1 MEADLRHKHP
11 EQSYITMEAASFA
24 VAAVIVAKFL
34 SKRNAA
40 KDANETDAIRQV
52 KAQQGRFGLA
62 VRHEFMLDFT
72 HTHLNHGSY
81 GTAPCMVVA
90 AARREMAIIESHP
103 VRTMAYWPRH

>member
-1 MEADLRHKHP
+1 
-11 EQSYITMEAASFA
+11 
-24 VAAVIVAKFL
+24 
-34 SKRNAA
+34 
-40 KDANETDAIRQV
+40 
-52 KAQQGRFGLA
+52 
-62 VRHEFMLDFT
+62 MLDFT